1 MIVAQTILQKLELIH
16 ILISISMLLYLF
28 QNYFS
33 KTYIILVIYL
43 FKLSAYQ

>member
-33 KTYIILVIYL
+33 NDIHYISHL
-43 FKLSAYQ
+43 FI